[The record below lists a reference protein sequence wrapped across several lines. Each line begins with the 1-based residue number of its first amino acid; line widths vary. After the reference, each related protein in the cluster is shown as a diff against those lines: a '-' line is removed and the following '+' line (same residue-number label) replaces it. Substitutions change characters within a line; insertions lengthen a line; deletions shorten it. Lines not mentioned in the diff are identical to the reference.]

1 MSNTLD
7 HIVVVGGGSAGW
19 ASALLINK
27 LFPSS
32 KVTLIE
38 SLEIG
43 ILGAGEGSTPQL
55 ISFFDDIGI
64 PVSDLVKET
73 KATIK
78 NGIKF
83 TNWNNDGS
91 YYFHSFATTHSR
103 LDNINA
109 FDCAN
114 NYHLGTVMAV
124 SNNSPCSEFDFLS
137 VISESNRVPFLY
149 NGETNPSINP
159 ILNFTGLGTFSIHFD
174 ATLLAQYMKKIGKE
188 RGVECIENTIVDV
201 TTNVV
206 GDVTGLTLS
215 DGQIVFPDFVIDC
228 SGFKRLII
236 GKVYNSHWDSYNDYL
251 PADSALP
258 FFLPIDEEIP
268 PYTESIAM
276 KYGWMWKIPLQHR
289 YGCGYVYDSTL
300 ITEEEARI
308 ELESYLGFE
317 PEYPRKDK
325 GGFKFEAGC
334 YATPWVNNCIAIGLS
349 AGFIE
354 PLEATAIFSALD
366 SLRKALYDPSLL
378 INRSPVAIER
388 YNKETTNYLKDI
400 SYFIYF
406 HYMSQRNDTDFWT
419 RFKEEDRIPKEV
431 KRVLNNWKM
440 FVPRYQ
446 DFPNHTP
453 FQYINWLPVGYGTGQ
468 LNTELFQK
476 TAELNKY
483 QDNFGSEWKRF
494 KEERSEIALQCINH
508 QSFLRKLKNETK

>member
-159 ILNFTGLGTFSIHFD
+159 ILNFTGLGTFSI
-174 ATLLAQYMKKIGKE
+174 
-188 RGVECIENTIVDV
+188 
-201 TTNVV
+201 
-206 GDVTGLTLS
+206 
-215 DGQIVFPDFVIDC
+215 
-228 SGFKRLII
+228 
-236 GKVYNSHWDSYNDYL
+236 
-251 PADSALP
+251 
-258 FFLPIDEEIP
+258 
-268 PYTESIAM
+268 
-276 KYGWMWKIPLQHR
+276 
-289 YGCGYVYDSTL
+289 
-300 ITEEEARI
+300 
-308 ELESYLGFE
+308 
-317 PEYPRKDK
+317 
-325 GGFKFEAGC
+325 
-334 YATPWVNNCIAIGLS
+334 
-349 AGFIE
+349 
-354 PLEATAIFSALD
+354 
-366 SLRKALYDPSLL
+366 SL
-378 INRSPVAIER
+378 
-388 YNKETTNYLKDI
+388 
-400 SYFIYF
+400 
-406 HYMSQRNDTDFWT
+406 
-419 RFKEEDRIPKEV
+419 
-431 KRVLNNWKM
+431 
-440 FVPRYQ
+440 
-446 DFPNHTP
+446 
-453 FQYINWLPVGYGTGQ
+453 
-468 LNTELFQK
+468 
-476 TAELNKY
+476 
-483 QDNFGSEWKRF
+483 
-494 KEERSEIALQCINH
+494 
-508 QSFLRKLKNETK
+508 